1 MIRKG
6 MYVRGTPQSNDMY
19 SITNSECICKVIEVY
34 GHTDMVV
41 EVIDSP
47 ITHAIGNT
55 YTVDTYYFRE
65 IGATMG

>member
-6 MYVRGTPQSNDMY
+6 MYVRGTPQSDDRY
-19 SITNSECICKVIEVY
+19 SVTNSECICKVIEVY

-47 ITHAIGNT
+47 LTPAIGNT
-55 YTVDTYYFRE
+55 YTVDTYYFRP

>member
-6 MYVRGTPQSNDMY
+6 MYVRGTPKSDNIY
-19 SITNSECICKVIEVY
+19 SVTNSECICKVIEVY
-34 GHTDMVV
+34 DNTNVVV

-47 ITHAIGNT
+47 IAHAIGNI
-55 YTVDTYYFRE
+55 YVVDTYYFRE

>member
-6 MYVRGTPQSNDMY
+6 MYVRGTPQSDNIY
-19 SITNSECICKVIEVY
+19 SVTNSESICKVIEVY
-34 GHTDMVV
+34 DHTDVVV

-55 YTVDTYYFRE
+55 YAVDTYYFRE

>member
-6 MYVRGTPQSNDMY
+6 MYVRGTPQSDDRY
-19 SITNSECICKVIEVY
+19 FVTNSECICKVIEVY
-34 GHTDMVV
+34 GNNDMDV

-47 ITHAIGNT
+47 ITHSIGNT
-55 YTVDTYYFRE
+55 YNVDTYYFRP

>member
-6 MYVRGTPQSNDMY
+6 MYVRGTPQSDDIY
-19 SITNSECICKVIEVY
+19 YVTNSKCICKVIEVY
-34 GHTDMVV
+34 DHNMVV